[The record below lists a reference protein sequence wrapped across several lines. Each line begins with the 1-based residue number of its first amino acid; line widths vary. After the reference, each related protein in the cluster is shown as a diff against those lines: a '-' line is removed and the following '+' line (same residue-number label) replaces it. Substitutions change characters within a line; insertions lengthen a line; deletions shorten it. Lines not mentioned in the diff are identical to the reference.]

1 MPLSAVGTGLVDYVR
16 PPGEII
22 ACLSSFFARRAGD
35 PLESEATVVADHVDD
50 LCRVLRQA
58 VGHDFSGYKRSTLIR
73 RVERRMH
80 VLGIDSGR
88 GYLARIRSDADECEA
103 LFRDLLI
110 NVTRFFRDAALF
122 ELLRAEAIAPLL
134 AGRDPGEDV
143 RVWIPGCSSGEEAYT
158 IAMLFAEAA
167 REAGEPAAVQIFA
180 TDIDEQMLAIA
191 REGTYPVAALA
202 DIPAALRERYTVP
215 HGERFTMT
223 TAIRDLIRFS
233 NHSLVK
239 DPPFSRVDLV
249 SCRNLLI
256 YFDDRLQQTVLPLLH
271 YAIRPGGFLFLGPSE
286 SVGRFEHLFPA
297 IDRHARLFTRSP
309 GAPAYPIDLPGGLR
323 QAAPRRAATGRGAT
337 ARARW
342 PRIRPRCAG
351 WSIVTPR
358 PAWCWTRTARS
369 WRRTGG

>member
-1 MPLSAVGTGLVDYVR
+1 
-16 PPGEII
+16 
-22 ACLSSFFARRAGD
+22 
-35 PLESEATVVADHVDD
+35 
-50 LCRVLRQA
+50 
-58 VGHDFSGYKRSTLIR
+58 
-73 RVERRMH
+73 MH

-88 GYLARIRSDADECEA
+88 GYLARIRSDADECET

-215 HGERFTMT
+215 HGERFT
-223 TAIRDLIRFS
+223 
-233 NHSLVK
+233 
-239 DPPFSRVDLV
+239 
-249 SCRNLLI
+249 
-256 YFDDRLQQTVLPLLH
+256 
-271 YAIRPGGFLFLGPSE
+271 
-286 SVGRFEHLFPA
+286 
-297 IDRHARLFTRSP
+297 
-309 GAPAYPIDLPGGLR
+309 
-323 QAAPRRAATGRGAT
+323 
-337 ARARW
+337 
-342 PRIRPRCAG
+342 IRPRSAI
-351 WSIVTPR
+351 SSASPTI
-358 PAWCWTRTARS
+358 A
-369 WRRTGG
+369 